1 MIEEEIFMLYDILII
16 GTGPAGITAG
26 IYAKRANLKVA
37 MFEKDTP
44 GGQLSKYNEIENYTG
59 TKKLAGYELATMMID
74 HAYDLGVEVI
84 YDEVTKLELDGNI
97 KKITTPNQTYTSKV
111 VIIASGNVPRR
122 LGVENEDELAMNGI
136 SWCAICD
143 GPLYK
148 DRKVIVVGGGNSAV
162 EEASYLA
169 TLASHVTVV
178 QNLDFLTADKKAQ
191 DIIYKMKNVDFRYGS
206 TVKKFLKDE
215 KGIKGALITN
225 KDGDEEILADGVFE
239 FVGLIPVTDFA
250 KALDITDKYG
260 YVIANEK
267 METKIPG
274 IYGAGDVIV
283 KQIRQ
288 VVTATADGAIA
299 VQNALRYLETW
310 E

>member
-1 MIEEEIFMLYDILII
+1 MIYDVLII
-16 GTGPAGITAG
+16 GAGPAGITAA

-59 TKKLAGYELATMMID
+59 AKKVAGYELATMMID
-74 HAYDLGVEVI
+74 HAYELDIEVI
-84 YDEVTKLELDGNI
+84 YDEVLEVKLEGNL
-97 KKITTPNQTYTSKV
+97 KKLITPNQTYETKT

-122 LGVENEDELAMNGI
+122 LGVENEDKLAMNGI

-148 DRKVIVVGGGNSAV
+148 ERKVVVIGGGNSAV

-169 TLASHVTVV
+169 TLATHVTLV

-191 DIIYKMKNVDFRYGS
+191 DILLKHQNVDIYYGS
-206 TVKKFLKDE
+206 TVNKFLMNDQGLTGVE
-215 KGIKGALITN
+215 IKT
-225 KDGDEEILADGVFE
+225 KDGVKTIDAEGVFE
-239 FVGLIPVTDFA
+239 YVGLIPVTDFV
-250 KALDITDKYG
+250 KDLGITNQWG
-260 YVIANEK
+260 YIIANEK
-267 METKIPG
+267 METEVPG
-274 IYGAGDVIV
+274 IYAAGDVIV

-288 VVTATADGAIA
+288 VVTAAADGAIA
-299 VQNALRYLETW
+299 AQNALKYIETW

>member
-1 MIEEEIFMLYDILII
+1 MLYDVLII

-59 TKKLAGYELATMMID
+59 AKKVAGYELATMMID
-74 HAYDLGVEVI
+74 HAYELGIEVI
-84 YDEVTKLELDGNI
+84 YDEVLSVELDGNT
-97 KKITTPNQTYTSKV
+97 KVLKTPSATYQAKA
-111 VIIASGNVPRR
+111 VIVATGNVPRR
-122 LGVENEDELAMNGI
+122 LGVENEDALAMNGI

-148 DRKVIVVGGGNSAV
+148 DRKVIVIGGGNSAV
-162 EEASYLA
+162 EEAAYLA
-169 TLASHVTVV
+169 TLATHVTVV
-178 QNLDFLTADKKAQ
+178 QNLDDLTADPKAQ
-191 DIIYKMKNVDFRYGS
+191 DILRAMKNVDFRYGS
-206 TVKKFLKDE
+206 VVKKFLMDE
-215 KGIKGALITN
+215 KGLTGAIITN
-225 KDGDEEILADGVFE
+225 KKGEEEEILADGVFE
-239 FVGLIPVTDFA
+239 YVGLIPVTTFV
-250 KALDITDKYG
+250 KNLGITNKYG
-260 YVIANEK
+260 FIEANEK

-274 IYGAGDVIV
+274 IYAAGDVIV

-288 VVTATADGAIA
+288 VITAAADGAIA
-299 VQNALRYLETW
+299 TQNLLRYLETW

>member
-1 MIEEEIFMLYDILII
+1 MLYDVLII

-59 TKKLAGYELATMMID
+59 AKKVAGYELATMMID
-74 HAYDLGVEVI
+74 HAYQLDIEVI
-84 YDEVTKLELDGNI
+84 YDEVTKVEIDGQI
-97 KKITTPNQTYTSKV
+97 KKVVTPSATYETKA

-122 LGVENEDELAMNGI
+122 LGVENEDALAMNGI

-148 DRKVIVVGGGNSAV
+148 GRKLVVVGGGNSAV
-162 EEASYLA
+162 EEAAYLA
-169 TLASHVTVV
+169 TLATHVTVV
-178 QNLDFLTADKKAQ
+178 QNLDDLTADPKAQ
-191 DIIYKMKNVDFRYGS
+191 DILRSMPNVDFRYGS
-206 TVKKFLKDE
+206 VVSKFEMENNTLTGVTIQNKQGE
-215 KGIKGALITN
+215 KETITA
-225 KDGDEEILADGVFE
+225 EGVFE
-239 FVGLIPVTDFA
+239 YVGLIPVTTFVKD
-250 KALDITDKYG
+250 LGITNDWG

-267 METKIPG
+267 METKVPG
-274 IYGAGDVIV
+274 IYAAGDVTV

-288 VVTATADGAIA
+288 VITAASDGAIA
-299 VQNALRYLETW
+299 AQNALKYIESW
-310 E
+310 KK

>member
-1 MIEEEIFMLYDILII
+1 MLYDVLII

-59 TKKLAGYELATMMID
+59 AKKVAGYELATMMID
-74 HAYDLGVEVI
+74 HAYELGIEVI
-84 YDEVTKLELDGNI
+84 YDEVLSVELDGNT
-97 KKITTPNQTYTSKV
+97 KVLKTPSKTYKAKA
-111 VIIASGNVPRR
+111 VIVATGNVPRR
-122 LGVENEDELAMNGI
+122 LGVENEDALAMNGI

-148 DRKVIVVGGGNSAV
+148 DRKVIVIGGGNSAV
-162 EEASYLA
+162 EEAAYLA
-169 TLASHVTVV
+169 TLATHVTVV
-178 QNLDFLTADKKAQ
+178 QNLDDLTADPKAQ
-191 DIIYKMKNVDFRYGS
+191 DILRAMKNVDFRYGS
-206 TVKKFLKDE
+206 VVKKFLMDE
-215 KGIKGALITN
+215 KGLTGAIITN
-225 KDGDEEILADGVFE
+225 KKGEEEEILADGVFE
-239 FVGLIPVTDFA
+239 YVGLIPVTTFV
-250 KALDITDKYG
+250 KNLGITNKYG
-260 YVIANEK
+260 FIEANEK
-267 METKIPG
+267 METKVPG
-274 IYGAGDVIV
+274 VYAAGDVIV

-299 VQNALRYLETW
+299 TQNLLHYLETW

>member
-1 MIEEEIFMLYDILII
+1 MLYDVLII

-59 TKKLAGYELATMMID
+59 AKKVAGYELATMMID
-74 HAYDLGVEVI
+74 HAYELGIEVI
-84 YDEVTKLELDGNI
+84 YDEVLSVELDGNT
-97 KKITTPNQTYTSKV
+97 KVLKTPSATYQAKA
-111 VIIASGNVPRR
+111 VIVATGNVPRR
-122 LGVENEDELAMNGI
+122 LGVENEDALAMNGI

-148 DRKVIVVGGGNSAV
+148 DRKVIVIGGGNSAV
-162 EEASYLA
+162 EEAAYLA
-169 TLASHVTVV
+169 TLATHVTVV
-178 QNLDFLTADKKAQ
+178 QNLDDLTADPKAQ
-191 DIIYKMKNVDFRYGS
+191 DILRAMRNVDFRYGS
-206 TVKKFLKDE
+206 VVKKFLMDE
-215 KGIKGALITN
+215 KGLTGAIITN
-225 KDGDEEILADGVFE
+225 KKGEEEEILADGVFE
-239 FVGLIPVTDFA
+239 YVGLIPVTTFV
-250 KALDITDKYG
+250 KNLGITNKYG
-260 YVIANEK
+260 FIEANEK

-274 IYGAGDVIV
+274 IYAAGDVIV

-288 VVTATADGAIA
+288 VITAAADGAIA
-299 VQNALRYLETW
+299 TQNLLRYLETW

>member
-1 MIEEEIFMLYDILII
+1 MYDVLII

-59 TKKLAGYELATMMID
+59 YKKMAGYELATAMID
-74 HAYDLGVEVI
+74 HAYDIGVEVI
-84 YDEVTKLELDGNI
+84 YDEVVKVELDGNI
-97 KKITTPNQTYTSKV
+97 KKVITPSETYETKAL
-111 VIIASGNVPRR
+111 IIASGNVPRR

-148 DRKVIVVGGGNSAV
+148 EKKVIVIGGGNSAV

-169 TLASHVTVV
+169 TLATHVTVV
-178 QNLDFLTADKKAQ
+178 QNLDTLTADPKAQ
-191 DIIYKMKNVDFRYGS
+191 DVLLKMKNVDIHYGS
-206 TVKKFLKDE
+206 VVKKFLKDD
-215 KGIKGALITN
+215 KGLTGAIITN
-225 KDGDEEILADGVFE
+225 KEGRDIEILADGVFE
-239 FVGLIPVTDFA
+239 YVGLIPVTDFV
-250 KALDITDKYG
+250 KDLGITDKYG
-260 YVIANEK
+260 YIIANEK
-267 METKIPG
+267 METKVPG
-274 IYGAGDVIV
+274 VYGAGDVIV

-299 VQNALRYLETW
+299 VQNALRFLETW

>member
-1 MIEEEIFMLYDILII
+1 MLYDVLII

-59 TKKLAGYELATMMID
+59 AKKVAGYELATMMID
-74 HAYDLGVEVI
+74 HAYQLDIEVI
-84 YDEVTKLELDGNI
+84 YDEVTKVEIDGQV
-97 KKITTPNQTYTSKV
+97 KKVVTPSATYETKA

-122 LGVENEDELAMNGI
+122 LGVENEDALAMNGI

-148 DRKVIVVGGGNSAV
+148 GRKLVVVGGGNSAV
-162 EEASYLA
+162 EEAAYLA
-169 TLASHVTVV
+169 TLATHVTVV
-178 QNLDFLTADKKAQ
+178 QNLDDLTADPKAQ
-191 DIIYKMKNVDFRYGS
+191 DILRSMPNVDFRFGS
-206 TVKKFLKDE
+206 VVSKFEMENNTLTGVTIQNKKGE
-215 KGIKGALITN
+215 KETISA
-225 KDGDEEILADGVFE
+225 EGVFE
-239 FVGLIPVTDFA
+239 YVGLIPVTTFVKD
-250 KALDITDKYG
+250 LGITNDWG

-267 METKIPG
+267 METKVPG
-274 IYGAGDVIV
+274 IYAAGDVTV

-288 VVTATADGAIA
+288 VITAASDGAIA
-299 VQNALRYLETW
+299 AQNALKYIESW
-310 E
+310 KK

>member
-1 MIEEEIFMLYDILII
+1 MYDVLII

-59 TKKLAGYELATMMID
+59 YKKMAGYELATAMID

-84 YDEVTKLELDGNI
+84 YDEVIKVELDGNV
-97 KKITTPNQTYTSKV
+97 KKVITPSETYETKV
-111 VIIASGNVPRR
+111 VIIATGNVPRR

-148 DRKVIVVGGGNSAV
+148 DRKVIVIGGGNSAV

-169 TLASHVTVV
+169 TLATHVTVI
-178 QNLDFLTADKKAQ
+178 QNLDMLTADPKAQ
-191 DIIYKMKNVDFRYGS
+191 DILLKMKNVDIYYGS
-206 TVKKFLKDE
+206 VVKKFLKDD
-215 KGIKGALITN
+215 KGLTGAIIIDKEGKETT
-225 KDGDEEILADGVFE
+225 ILADGVFE
-239 FVGLIPVTDFA
+239 YVGLIPVTDFV
-250 KALDITDKYG
+250 KDLGVTNKYG
-260 YVIANEK
+260 YIEANEK
-267 METKIPG
+267 METAVPG

>member
-1 MIEEEIFMLYDILII
+1 MFSMYDVLIV

-59 TKKLAGYELATMMID
+59 AKKVAGYELATMMID
-74 HAYDLGVEVI
+74 HAYDLGVEVL
-84 YDEVTKLELDGNI
+84 YEEVTKINVEGNV
-97 KKITTPNQTYTSKV
+97 KKVVTPDKTYEAKV
-111 VIIASGNVPRR
+111 VIIATGNVPRR
-122 LGVENEDELAMNGI
+122 LGVENEDALAMNGI

-148 DRKVIVVGGGNSAV
+148 GRKVVVIGGGNSAV
-162 EEASYLA
+162 EEASYLS

-178 QNLDFLTADKKAQ
+178 QNLAMLTADKKAQ
-191 DIIYKMKNVDFRYGS
+191 KILLDRPNVDIHYS
-206 TVKKFLKDE
+206 TVVDKFEIDDKGLTGVVLKDD
-215 KGIKGALITN
+215 KGN
-225 KDGDEEILADGVFE
+225 KQTVTADGVFE
-239 FVGLIPVTDFA
+239 YVGLIPVTDMV
-250 KALDITDKYG
+250 KDLGITNKYG
-260 YVIANEK
+260 YIEANEK
-267 METKIPG
+267 METKVAG
-274 IYGAGDVIV
+274 IYGAGDVIT

-299 VQNALRYLETW
+299 VQNALRYLENW
-310 E
+310 K

>member
-1 MIEEEIFMLYDILII
+1 MLYDVLII
-16 GTGPAGITAG
+16 GAGPAGITAA

-59 TKKLAGYELATMMID
+59 AKKVAGYELATMMID
-74 HAYDLGVEVI
+74 HAYELDIEVI
-84 YDEVTKLELDGNI
+84 YDDVTKVELDGNI
-97 KKITTPNQTYTSKV
+97 KKLITPNQTYEAKA
-111 VIIASGNVPRR
+111 VIVATGNVPRR

-148 DRKVIVVGGGNSAV
+148 GRKVVVVGGGNSAV

-169 TLASHVTVV
+169 TLATHVTVV
-178 QNLDFLTADKKAQ
+178 QNLSDLTADPKSQ
-191 DIIYKMKNVDFRYGS
+191 DILRSMKNVDIKYS
-206 TVKKFLKDE
+206 TVVSKFLKDD
-215 KGIKGALITN
+215 KGLTGVVIKSM
-225 KDGDEEILADGVFE
+225 DGKEETVDADGVFE
-239 FVGLIPVTDFA
+239 YVGLTPVTDMV
-250 KALDITDKYG
+250 KDLGITNQYG
-260 YVIANEK
+260 YIEADEK
-267 METKIPG
+267 MQTKVPG
-274 IYGAGDVIV
+274 VYGAGDVIV

-299 VQNALRYLETW
+299 AQNLLRYLETW
-310 E
+310 K

>member
-1 MIEEEIFMLYDILII
+1 MLYDVLII

-59 TKKLAGYELATMMID
+59 AKKVAGYELATMMID
-74 HAYDLGVEVI
+74 HAYQLDIEVI
-84 YDEVTKLELDGNI
+84 YDEVTKVEIDGQV
-97 KKITTPNQTYTSKV
+97 KKVVTPSATYETKA

-122 LGVENEDELAMNGI
+122 LGVENEDALAMNGI

-148 DRKVIVVGGGNSAV
+148 GRKLVVVGGGNSAV
-162 EEASYLA
+162 EEAAYLA
-169 TLASHVTVV
+169 TLATHVTVV
-178 QNLDFLTADKKAQ
+178 QNLDDLTADPKAQ
-191 DIIYKMKNVDFRYGS
+191 DILRSMPNVDFRYGS
-206 TVKKFLKDE
+206 VVSKFEMENNTLTGVTIQNKKGE
-215 KGIKGALITN
+215 KETISA
-225 KDGDEEILADGVFE
+225 EGVFE
-239 FVGLIPVTDFA
+239 YVGLIPVTTFVKD
-250 KALDITDKYG
+250 LGITNDWG

-267 METKIPG
+267 METKVPG
-274 IYGAGDVIV
+274 IYAAGDVTV

-288 VVTATADGAIA
+288 VITAASDGAIA
-299 VQNALRYLETW
+299 AQNALKYIESW
-310 E
+310 KK

>member
-1 MIEEEIFMLYDILII
+1 MLYDVLII

-59 TKKLAGYELATMMID
+59 AKKVAGYELATMMID

-84 YDEVTKLELDGNI
+84 YDEVTKVELDGNV
-97 KKITTPNQTYTSKV
+97 KKVVTPNSTYETKA
-111 VIIASGNVPRR
+111 VIIATGNVPRR
-122 LGVENEDELAMNGI
+122 LGVENEDFLAMNGI

-148 DRKVIVVGGGNSAV
+148 DRKVVVIGGGNSAV

-169 TLASHVTVV
+169 TLATHVTVV
-178 QNLDFLTADKKAQ
+178 QNLAMLTADKKAQ
-191 DIIYKMKNVDFRYGS
+191 DILLKQPNVDIKYS
-206 TVKKFLKDE
+206 TVVNKFLMDDKGLSGVELKDE
-215 KGIKGALITN
+215 AGNLSVVDA
-225 KDGDEEILADGVFE
+225 EGVFE
-239 FVGLIPVTDFA
+239 YVGLIPVTDMV
-250 KALDITDKYG
+250 KELGVTNKYG
-260 YVIANEK
+260 YIEANEK
-267 METKIPG
+267 METKVPG
-274 IYGAGDVIV
+274 IYGAGDVIA

-299 VQNALRYLETW
+299 VQNCLRYLETW

>member
-1 MIEEEIFMLYDILII
+1 MLYDVLII

-59 TKKLAGYELATMMID
+59 AKKVAGYELATMMID
-74 HAYDLGVEVI
+74 HAYELGIEVI
-84 YDEVTKLELDGNI
+84 YDEVLSVELDGNT
-97 KKITTPNQTYTSKV
+97 KVLKTPTKTYKAKA
-111 VIIASGNVPRR
+111 VIVATGNVPRR
-122 LGVENEDELAMNGI
+122 LGVENEDALAMNGI

-148 DRKVIVVGGGNSAV
+148 DRKVIVIGGGNSAV

-169 TLASHVTVV
+169 TLATHVTVV
-178 QNLDFLTADKKAQ
+178 QNLDDLTADPKAQ
-191 DIIYKMKNVDFRYGS
+191 DILRAMKNVDFRYGS
-206 TVKKFLKDE
+206 VVKKFLMDE
-215 KGIKGALITN
+215 KGLTGAIITN
-225 KDGDEEILADGVFE
+225 KKGEEEEILADGVFE
-239 FVGLIPVTDFA
+239 YVGLIPVTTFI
-250 KALDITDKYG
+250 KNLGVTNKYG
-260 YVIANEK
+260 FIEANEK
-267 METKIPG
+267 METKVPG
-274 IYGAGDVIV
+274 VYAAGDVIV

-288 VVTATADGAIA
+288 VITAAADGAIA
-299 VQNALRYLETW
+299 TQNLLRYLETW

>member
-1 MIEEEIFMLYDILII
+1 MLYDVLII

-59 TKKLAGYELATMMID
+59 YKKMAGYELATAMID

-84 YDEVTKLELDGNI
+84 YDEVVKVELDGNI
-97 KKITTPNQTYTSKV
+97 KKVITPSETYETKV
-111 VIIASGNVPRR
+111 VIIATGNVPRR

-148 DRKVIVVGGGNSAV
+148 DRKVIVIGGGNSAV

-169 TLASHVTVV
+169 TLATHVTVV
-178 QNLDFLTADKKAQ
+178 QNLDMLTADPKAQ
-191 DIIYKMKNVDFRYGS
+191 DILLKMKNVDIYYGS
-206 TVKKFLKDE
+206 VVKKFLKDD
-215 KGIKGALITN
+215 KGLTGAIILDKEGKETT
-225 KDGDEEILADGVFE
+225 ILADGVFE
-239 FVGLIPVTDFA
+239 YVGLIPVTDFV
-250 KALDITDKYG
+250 KDLGVTNKYG
-260 YVIANEK
+260 YIEANEK
-267 METKIPG
+267 METAVPG

>member
-1 MIEEEIFMLYDILII
+1 MLYDVLII

-59 TKKLAGYELATMMID
+59 AKKVAGYELATMMID
-74 HAYDLGVEVI
+74 HAYDLGIEVI
-84 YDEVTKLELDGNI
+84 YDEVTEVKIEGQI
-97 KKITTPNQTYTSKV
+97 KKIVTPNEVYETKA
-111 VIIASGNVPRR
+111 VIVATGNVPRR
-122 LGVENEDELAMNGI
+122 LGVENEDALAMNGI

-148 DRKVIVVGGGNSAV
+148 GRKVVVVGGGNSAV

-169 TLASHVTVV
+169 TLATHVTVV
-178 QNLDFLTADKKAQ
+178 QNLSELTADKKAQ
-191 DIIYKMKNVDFRYGS
+191 DILKSMKNVDFRYS
-206 TVKKFLKDE
+206 TIVSKFLKDD
-215 KGIKGALITN
+215 KGLTGVIVKSEDGKEETIT
-225 KDGDEEILADGVFE
+225 ADGVFE
-239 FVGLIPVTDFA
+239 YVGLIPVTDMV
-250 KALDITDKYG
+250 KDLGITNKYG
-260 YVIANEK
+260 YIEANEK
-267 METKIPG
+267 METKVGG
-274 IYGAGDVIV
+274 IYAAGDVIV

-299 VQNALRYLETW
+299 AQNALRYLETW
-310 E
+310 K

>member
-1 MIEEEIFMLYDILII
+1 MYDILII

-59 TKKLAGYELATMMID
+59 AKKVAGYELATMMID
-74 HAYDLGVEVI
+74 HAYDLGVEVL
-84 YDEVTKLELDGNI
+84 YEEVTKVEVEGNV
-97 KKITTPNQTYTSKV
+97 KKVITPDKV
-111 VIIASGNVPRR
+111 YEAKAVIIATGNVPRR
-122 LGVENEDELAMNGI
+122 LGVENEDALAMNGI

-148 DRKVIVVGGGNSAV
+148 DRKVVVIGGGNSAV
-162 EEASYLA
+162 EEASYLS

-178 QNLDFLTADKKAQ
+178 QNLAMLTADKKAQ
-191 DIIYKMKNVDFRYGS
+191 EILLERKNVDIHYS
-206 TVKKFLKDE
+206 TLVDKFEMDDKGLTGVVLKDE
-215 KGIKGALITN
+215 KGN
-225 KDGDEEILADGVFE
+225 KQTVKADGVFE
-239 FVGLIPVTDFA
+239 YVGLIPVTDMV
-250 KALDITDKYG
+250 KDLGITNKYG
-260 YVIANEK
+260 YIEANEK
-267 METKIPG
+267 METKVAG
-274 IYGAGDVIV
+274 IYGAGDVIT

-310 E
+310 S